1 MVFDVNG
8 NSNALDKSIQ
18 GAYLHLRHY
27 NYNNR
32 PVYYKSS
39 RDAESRDMYL
49 YFGSIN
55 NIPGDD
61 SKGWIIHPSFGL
73 LNEPPE
79 LYYLTQNETTCP
91 EDIGQHWNTKEQ
103 TDVVAI
109 KVKCLNK

>member
-39 RDAESRDMYL
+39 RDAGVKDMYL

-55 NIPGDD
+55 NIFIQ
-61 SKGWIIHPSFGL
+61 KNCKL
-73 LNEPPE
+73 LFDFSSPFAF
-79 LYYLTQNETTCP
+79 ETL
-91 EDIGQHWNTKEQ
+91 
-103 TDVVAI
+103 V
-109 KVKCLNK
+109 